1 MWLVFLTVEA
11 ISLVSC
17 DKTIPY
23 YDKVEEVNHSDSVYS
38 PINNKYE
45 GNDSTNKIV
54 TFSVLGNSISTYKGY
69 IPSSYKCYSR
79 YMPGKFKVEDTWWML
94 LKMISGYE
102 LLSNASWSGST
113 IVNEGA
119 SDSNSYFTSDK
130 RLTELG
136 RKGTPDIIL
145 VLGGTNDWGNSKELG
160 DFPSDSSF
168 DMKTFRGAYSY
179 LVKKLCDMYPN
190 SKICCCSILPRKG
203 FDSPNKKGW
212 YTTDGNKSIETIT
225 YKYGCI
231 YLDNVLSARGRSITT
246 PHFSPT
252 ARFFLHNSRKSPLFA
267 QEKRLHC
274 QRIANPLGRR

>member
-1 MWLVFLTVEA
+1 MRNHKFFFILSVFVTTF
-11 ISLVSC
+11 ISFSC
-17 DKTIPY
+17 GKEIIY
-23 YDKVEEVNHSDSVYS
+23 NEIEENSPIDSVYNPVDS
-38 PINNKYE
+38 VFNKDE
-45 GNDSTNKIV
+45 NDGTKKSI

-69 IPSSYKCYSR
+69 IPSSFKCYSM
-79 YMPGKFKVEDTWWML
+79 YTPGKFKVEDTWWML

-113 IVNEGA
+113 VVNEGA

-145 VLGGTNDWGNSKELG
+145 VLGGTNDWGNNKELG
-160 DFPSDSSF
+160 DFPSDSLF

-179 LVKKLCDMYPN
+179 LVKKLCDMYPD

-231 YLDNVLSARGRSITT
+231 YLDLDQCGIQADFNKYTFDG
-246 PHFSPT
+246 
-252 ARFFLHNSRKSPLFA
+252 LHPNALGM
-267 QEKRLHC
+267 EKV
-274 QRIANPLGRR
+274 ANEIYVKIKQLGL